1 MKYVIYILTLIP
13 IYQLAKVSNA
23 IDPYDKWL
31 EITGIW
37 AVIWLSLVLVSGPL
51 GRFNGRFNKLTY
63 GRKPIGL
70 SVSTWMIL
78 HIAGYFIFH
87 QNFNQSLFDL
97 ISKPFLV
104 IGLLAAVIFSL
115 MAITSS
121 WNVLKMIGPQSW
133 KVLHGA
139 ITTASALVVGHGL
152 TAQKV
157 VTTDAGKFILILVLA
172 LIVRYNLEFWRVKK

>member
-1 MKYVIYILTLIP
+1 MKYLIYIITLLP
-13 IYQLAKVSNA
+13 VYQLVVVPSA
-23 IDPYDKWL
+23 IDPYDLWL
-31 EITGIW
+31 EITGVW
-37 AVIWLSLVLVSGPL
+37 AIIWLSLVLVSGPL
-51 GRFNGRFNKLTY
+51 GRFNRRFNPLTY

-70 SVSTWMIL
+70 SVATWMTL

-87 QNFNQSLFDL
+87 QSFKQSLIDL

-104 IGLLAAVIFSL
+104 IGLVAAVIFMA

-139 ITTASALVVGHGL
+139 ITTASAFVVGHGL

-157 VTTDAGKFILILVLA
+157 VTTDAGKFILILLLA
-172 LIVRYNLEFWRVKK
+172 LIIRYNLEFWRVKK